1 MYRGT
6 TPTIPIRVKGVDL
19 TGVHAFL
26 TFENPRTKE
35 QLTLESP
42 RDFTFYIDGEDSIST
57 ITLTQEQTLSLNAS
71 AHDVQIR
78 WINESGSAST
88 TKVQKINVNNVL
100 LEGVIHY
107 E

>member
-26 TFENPRTKE
+26 TFENPHNKK

-42 RDFTFYIDGEDSIST
+42 RDFTFYLSGEYSVAEVT
-57 ITLTQEQTLSLNAS
+57 FTQEQTLSLCAS
-71 AHDVQIR
+71 VHDVQIR
-78 WINESGSAST
+78 WINESGEASA
-88 TKVQKINVNNVL
+88 TKKQKINVDNIL
-100 LEGVIHY
+100 LEGVINY
-107 E
+107 A